1 MGKDVVGAIKVS
13 YMLKVYV
20 VMEYSIIFLN
30 FRFEFLKIQTLV
42 ICYGHKTQESL
53 NITKYARGAFGE
65 TPKCNVGILAGN
77 ASIGLGR
84 QISLY

>member
-1 MGKDVVGAIKVS
+1 MDIN
-13 YMLKVYV
+13 
-20 VMEYSIIFLN
+20 I
-30 FRFEFLKIQTLV
+30 
-42 ICYGHKTQESL
+42 TQESL

-84 QISLY
+84 QISLYEYDSVFYRR